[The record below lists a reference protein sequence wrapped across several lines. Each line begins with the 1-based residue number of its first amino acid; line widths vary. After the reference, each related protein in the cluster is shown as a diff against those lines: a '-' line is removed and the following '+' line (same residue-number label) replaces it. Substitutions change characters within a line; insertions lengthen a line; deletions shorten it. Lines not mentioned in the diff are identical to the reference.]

1 MPIRIRAYWP
11 IRTKALMPVVCEGS
25 NRCPTG
31 CRRAIT
37 TSVTAMRSLMFRPMI
52 RRSTTSS
59 SRATKCGSNPNTSLQ
74 CSARGARRSTPAAG
88 MAVGMPVG
96 DSGLRGGVI
105 LRSVGIGV
113 SPIIR
118 GTTRGIVPD
127 GMEDGAPDGT
137 VIGAIGVRTTTGS
150 TAIRAR
156 ITAVGVRREM
166 QAAIGTMDTDAVT
179 TVAVE
184 EAIIM
189 AVAVAVTTT
198 VAPAIATMAI
208 IAVPA
213 TTTIIISRVRRTIP
227 TETTGSIITMDI
239 TTVGAE
245 VTTAGVVVPAASAAV
260 RADTRAAAAEAV
272 EVVAEAA
279 TTAGVDW
286 QRMSS

>member
-1 MPIRIRAYWP
+1 
-11 IRTKALMPVVCEGS
+11 
-25 NRCPTG
+25 
-31 CRRAIT
+31 
-37 TSVTAMRSLMFRPMI
+37 
-52 RRSTTSS
+52 
-59 SRATKCGSNPNTSLQ
+59 
-74 CSARGARRSTPAAG
+74 

-137 VIGAIGVRTTTGS
+137 VIGAIGVRTTTG
-150 TAIRAR
+150 AR

-245 VTTAGVVVPAASAAV
+245 VTTADVVVPAASAAV